1 MDNIIGIIKDTIFD
15 NENKFDVGCKRMAIG
30 LI

>member
-1 MDNIIGIIKDTIFD
+1 MDSIIGIIKDTISD
-15 NENKFDVGCKRMAIG
+15 SENKFDLGCKRMAIG